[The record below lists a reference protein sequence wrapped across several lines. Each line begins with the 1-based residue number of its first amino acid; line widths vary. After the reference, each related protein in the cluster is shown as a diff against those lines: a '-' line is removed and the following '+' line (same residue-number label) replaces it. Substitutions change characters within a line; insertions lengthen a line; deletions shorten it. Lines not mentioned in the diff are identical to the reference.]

1 MYQQAHLYIDGAAI
15 AETASARFDVIN
27 PATEEVLG
35 SAPSAGPAEVTA
47 AIEAAQRGFQMW
59 RRTAPFERAQKLR
72 RVGALIR
79 ERLEELATLV
89 TLEIGKTLAE
99 SRIEVTACAEYFEW
113 AAEEARRLGGYFR
126 TGRTPDSRFEVSHEP
141 IGVVLALAAWNYPV
155 ILASRKISLALA
167 AGCSVIVRPAEEGPS
182 CVAALIR
189 CCHDAGI
196 PAGVVNLL
204 LGSPEA
210 VVEPLMASPIVR
222 AVSFTGSTR
231 VGQLLVQQSA
241 QTVKR
246 VTMELG
252 GHAPFIVLTDA
263 DIDNAAA
270 AAVTARMRCAGQVCS
285 APSRFFVEEAVS
297 KSFTEQMVKLSQALT
312 VGNGLEQGVQMG
324 PLATSRQ
331 LQRAQ
336 RLVADARAKGA
347 RVVCGG
353 GRPRGSNQGYFF
365 EPTILT
371 DVPPDAAI
379 MHEEPFTPIAA
390 IVAVSS
396 AQEAVARA
404 NEVEFGLA
412 AYVFSRSGNAID
424 QMTAQLEAGVI
435 GVNTVAVAL
444 PEAPF
449 GGVKHSGYGREG
461 GVEGI
466 HDFVNTKFVHRFR
479 S

>member
-1 MYQQAHLYIDGAAI
+1 
-15 AETASARFDVIN
+15 
-27 PATEEVLG
+27 
-35 SAPSAGPAEVTA
+35 
-47 AIEAAQRGFQMW
+47 
-59 RRTAPFERAQKLR
+59 
-72 RVGALIR
+72 
-79 ERLEELATLV
+79 
-89 TLEIGKTLAE
+89 
-99 SRIEVTACAEYFEW
+99 
-113 AAEEARRLGGYFR
+113 
-126 TGRTPDSRFEVSHEP
+126 
-141 IGVVLALAAWNYPV
+141 
-155 ILASRKISLALA
+155 
-167 AGCSVIVRPAEEGPS
+167 
-182 CVAALIR
+182 
-189 CCHDAGI
+189 
-196 PAGVVNLL
+196 
-204 LGSPEA
+204 
-210 VVEPLMASPIVR
+210 
-222 AVSFTGSTR
+222 
-231 VGQLLVQQSA
+231 
-241 QTVKR
+241 
-246 VTMELG
+246 
-252 GHAPFIVLTDA
+252 
-263 DIDNAAA
+263 
-270 AAVTARMRCAGQVCS
+270 MRCAGQVCS